1 MRDET
6 GIESHTQ
13 NRLLLDPEVPSSVYD
28 TAQQIAAEQARQE
41 EATLKQRRKNA
52 SERFDVIRRRVRD
65 LFDGDDY
72 LRFRQF
78 LRREQLRVRELLLP
92 PDGLTADTTA
102 IQKDRDERAQA
113 FLREHR
119 VEPEEF
125 RKLMDEYRNAV
136 TELLHSPLVESAGT
150 AYSASKFPEDAEPE
164 AEPRAFAIRPPFDGW
179 QRGWHFAN
187 LAGNGFTGDKFVTL
201 VPSDGIVG
209 HQVQLT
215 NLDAS
220 DFDFAE
226 AVADAQI
233 AFWFRP
239 GMTGTVRMWI
249 EAQCQLAMHSLR
261 TVDEWG
267 FSESSTTQTNYH
279 MMHVLHPNIAGPS
292 FAATSNFIWRTDETE
307 EIFRQFIPTGTTVV
321 STLSSN
327 GTIPAN
333 TPVVI
338 RAGTRTIASSF
349 TNDVEIHNTPDFRW
363 AIRSISIQ
371 MV

>member
-1 MRDET
+1 MRDDASV
-6 GIESHTQ
+6 ESHTQ
-13 NRLLLDPEVPSSVYD
+13 SHLLLDPDVPSSAYD
-28 TAQQIAAEQARQE
+28 MAQQIATEQAQQE
-41 EATLKQRRKNA
+41 EAAIKQRRESV

-65 LFDGDDY
+65 LFDSDGY

-78 LRREQLRVRELLLP
+78 LRSEQLRVRELMLP
-92 PDGLTADTTA
+92 PDGLTADSTA
-102 IQKDRDERAQA
+102 VQRDRHERAEA

-119 VEPEEF
+119 VAPEEF
-125 RKLMDEYRNAV
+125 RKLVDEHRNTM
-136 TELLHSPLVESAGT
+136 TELLHSPLVESTGT
-150 AYSASKFPEDAEPE
+150 AYSASKFLELAEPK
-164 AEPRAFAIRPPFDGW
+164 AEPRAFAIRPPFDDW

-187 LAGNGFTGDKFVTL
+187 LAGNGFTGDRFVTL
-201 VPSDGIVG
+201 VPRNGIVG
-209 HQVQLT
+209 QQVQLT

-226 AVADAQI
+226 AVSDAQI

-239 GMTGTVRMWI
+239 GMSGTVRMWI
-249 EAQCQLAMHSLR
+249 EAQCQLATHSLR

-267 FSESSTTQTNYH
+267 FSESSTTQTNFH

-292 FAATSNFIWRTDETE
+292 FAATSDFIWRTDETE
-307 EIFRQFIPTGTTVV
+307 EVFRQFVPTGTTVI

-333 TPVVI
+333 TPVAI

-363 AIRSISIQ
+363 VIRSISIQ